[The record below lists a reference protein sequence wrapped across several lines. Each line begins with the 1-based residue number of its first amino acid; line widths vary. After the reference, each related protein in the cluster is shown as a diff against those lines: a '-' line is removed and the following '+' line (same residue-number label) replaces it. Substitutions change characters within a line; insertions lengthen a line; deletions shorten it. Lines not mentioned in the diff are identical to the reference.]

1 MGRTAEMDG
10 NEINLAQMW
19 SLFCLWGFETSLQ
32 SFKFPCNLEIKE
44 ISKCICLP
52 PSGGCPRPPHPFTMA
67 PWNRT
72 ADVKL
77 VCGGRCPNWVCN
89 IHVPSEKLP
98 RDSVFFVTGRLS
110 DQRLRVGQEGLLTGL
125 GLFCCFSAS
134 GWPVSD
140 LSKQHHDD
148 NTEKVIRHIAL
159 KPRLTCLRFHIRM
172 AHVNVCLT
180 RIIKCVC
187 SKASSPC

>member
-52 PSGGCPRPPHPFTMA
+52 RWWPSTATPSPHYGTVEQSSGCEIS
-67 PWNRT
+67 
-72 ADVKL
+72 
-77 VCGGRCPNWVCN
+77 GGRCPNWVCN
-89 IHVPSEKLP
+89 IHVPSGKIP
-98 RDSVFFVTGRLS
+98 RDNVFFVTGRLS
-110 DQRLRVGQEGLLTGL
+110 DRKLWVGQEGLLTGL

-159 KPRLTCLRFHIRM
+159 KPCLAYLRFHTRIVR
-172 AHVNVCLT
+172 VKVCLT
-180 RIIKCVC
+180 RIIKRVC